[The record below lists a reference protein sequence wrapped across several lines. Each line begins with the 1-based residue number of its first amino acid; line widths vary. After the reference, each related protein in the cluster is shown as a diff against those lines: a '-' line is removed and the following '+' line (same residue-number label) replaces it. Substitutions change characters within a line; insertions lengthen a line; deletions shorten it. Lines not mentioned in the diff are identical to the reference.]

1 MNLLEVCNL
10 NVHYAIA
17 GRMKAALAGLRSRFV
32 EAVIDVSLTIKSG
45 TTLAIVGESGSGKS
59 TLARAI
65 VGLTPFSSGTIRC
78 EGNDPFASGI
88 HPGRAYHRDVAMMFQ
103 DPVSSLSPRRTV
115 KSLIIEPF
123 IVHGLK
129 EKDLGAEAKR
139 LLALVGLPADF
150 AGRYPHQLSG
160 GQARR
165 VGLARAIALNPK
177 LIIAD
182 EPTAGLDVS
191 VQGDILNLLGRLQS
205 ELGLTYM
212 IITHNLAVVRHV
224 SDRTAIMYM
233 GRVVEEGPTPAIFA
247 APKHPYTAAL
257 IGAQPNPDPTKRRS
271 GPVLTGE
278 ITSLRERPSG
288 CEFNPRCARA
298 GDICHTSVP
307 QPDASG
313 TGQVVRCHFPLK
325 QL

>member
-1 MNLLEVCNL
+1 M
-10 NVHYAIA
+10 
-17 GRMKAALAGLRSRFV
+17 
-32 EAVIDVSLTIKSG
+32 
-45 TTLAIVGESGSGKS
+45 
-59 TLARAI
+59 
-65 VGLTPFSSGTIRC
+65 GLTPFSSGTIRF

-191 VQGDILNLLGRLQS
+191 VQGEILNLLGRLQS